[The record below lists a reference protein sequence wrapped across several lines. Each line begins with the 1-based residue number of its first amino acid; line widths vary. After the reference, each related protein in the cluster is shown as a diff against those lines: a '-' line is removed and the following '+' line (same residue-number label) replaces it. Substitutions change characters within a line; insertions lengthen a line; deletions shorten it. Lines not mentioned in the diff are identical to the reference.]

1 MNSPKQIVTI
11 WVEAFNRADLDAL
24 AELYAVDAV
33 NHQQPNEAVCGREA
47 IKNMFRSEFAA
58 APFMHCIPVQM
69 IEEGNW
75 CVLEWKDPKGFPGC
89 GFFEVINGLIITQ
102 RGYWDKQSFEK
113 IYSS

>member
-1 MNSPKQIVTI
+1 MNAPRTIVTA
-11 WVEAFNRADLDAL
+11 WVNAFNRADLDAL
-24 AELYAVDAV
+24 AALYAVDAV

-47 IKNMFRSEFAA
+47 IKNMFRAEFTA

-89 GFFEVINGLIITQ
+89 GFFEVINGLITTQ

-113 IYSS
+113 LYYS